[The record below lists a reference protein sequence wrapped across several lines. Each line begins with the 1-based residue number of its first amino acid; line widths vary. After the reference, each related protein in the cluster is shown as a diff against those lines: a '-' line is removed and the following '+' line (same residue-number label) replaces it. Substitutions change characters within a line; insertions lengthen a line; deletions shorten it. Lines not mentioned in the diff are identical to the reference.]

1 MENGGRG
8 EGTTSQLRRDAEGMT
23 PAPQA
28 RMEGLRGYAEDAGDF
43 IREFA
48 RERPVAAVAIAAG
61 VGFILGRM
69 LSRT

>member
-8 EGTTSQLRRDAEGMT
+8 EGPGRDVRQQASDLAHGMQEQLED
-23 PAPQA
+23 
-28 RMEGLRGYAEDAGDF
+28 LRGYADEASGF

-61 VGFILGRM
+61 IGFVLGRV
-69 LSRT
+69 LARK